1 MTPMSRN
8 KPAVRLGLKPMET
21 AGAAMVLSL
30 VVVAIFAPALAPHDP
45 TRAVAQSFG
54 DPGPPSHAFP
64 LGSDELGRD
73 VLSRIIY
80 GARISLSVGVAAMI
94 VTMTIGVTI
103 GLLSGFF
110 GGAVDFLLMR
120 FTDVMLTLPALLLA
134 MLFVAVLR
142 PSLLTILLV
151 IGLVSWTGVARVV
164 RAETLSMVQR
174 DFVLAARALGAAPS
188 RLIVRH
194 VLPNVMPIIVV
205 MAVLGTSGTLLL
217 DAGLSFL
224 GLGVP
229 PPTPSWGRM
238 IDEATLYFRTA
249 PWLAA
254 FPGLAIFY
262 AVLAFNLLGYG
273 YLRRHARGATASAA

>member
-1 MTPMSRN
+1 M
-8 KPAVRLGLKPMET
+8 KLGLNRME
-21 AGAAMVLSL
+21 AIGAAMVLSL
-30 VVVAIFAPALAPHDP
+30 IVIAAFAPALAPHDP
-45 TRAVAQSFG
+45 ARAITSTFG
-54 DPGPPSHAFP
+54 DPGAPSRLFP
-64 LGSDELGRD
+64 LGTDELGRD

-80 GARISLSVGVAAMI
+80 GARISLMVGIAAMV
-94 VTMTIGVTI
+94 VTMTIGVAI

-110 GGAVDFLLMR
+110 GGAIDFVLMR

-134 MLFVAVLR
+134 MAFVAVLR
-142 PSLLTILLV
+142 PSLLSILLV

-164 RAETLSMVQR
+164 RAETLTMTQR
-174 DFVLAARALGAAPS
+174 DFVLAARALGAPSS

-229 PPTPSWGRM
+229 PPIPSWGRM
-238 IDEATLYFRTA
+238 IEEATIYFRTA
-249 PWLAA
+249 PWLAI
-254 FPGLAIFY
+254 FPGLAILY
-262 AVLAFNLLGYG
+262 AVLGFNLLGYG
-273 YLRRHARGATASAA
+273 YLRRRAPGATLNG

>member
-1 MTPMSRN
+1 MSRN
-8 KPAVRLGLKPMET
+8 KSAIRLGLKPMET
-21 AGAAMVLSL
+21 AGAVMVLSL
-30 VVVAIFAPALAPHDP
+30 VVVAILAPVLAPHDP
-45 TRAVAQSFG
+45 TRAVAQTFG
-54 DPGPPSHAFP
+54 DPGAPSRAFP
-64 LGSDELGRD
+64 LGTDELGRD

-80 GARISLSVGVAAMI
+80 GARISLTVGVAAMI
-94 VTMTIGVTI
+94 VTMTIGVSI

-188 RLIVRH
+188 RLIMRH
-194 VLPNVMPIIVV
+194 VFPNVMPIIVV

-273 YLRRHARGATASAA
+273 YLRRRARGAAPGAA